1 MAALALWRTT
11 GFDTQYRTPD
21 VAKTLGKYLSCAE
34 RADHGKDFELIL
46 TVKAETRHL
55 VESQFGSEYPAISHH
70 CKVMAAWSRK
80 TWKFCKQFLHF
91 LRKTT
96 PYGKIF
102 KILFGKFSPSHRLTF
117 LCRNFV
123 KFIQREIGEIV
134 RYLLDKKFR
143 LHLKT
148 VATARIARTIC
159 QGQPPTSCNTVLQ
172 ISSKSVHFRRSN
184 SRTRKHRF
192 CPIEYFHNS
201 PEAMLALGGE

>member
-123 KFIQREIGEIV
+123 KFIQREIGETCVI
-134 RYLLDKKFR
+134 YLTKNFGCIWKLLLLRVSRAQSARASPQHRATQCFR
-143 LHLKT
+143 FRPNRFT
-148 VATARIARTIC
+148 FGGVIAERV
-159 QGQPPTSCNTVLQ
+159 NTV
-172 ISSKSVHFRRSN
+172 FA
-184 SRTRKHRF
+184 
-192 CPIEYFHNS
+192 P
-201 PEAMLALGGE
+201 